1 MPIKYDIAVALLVLE
16 KLILTKAMNENPPS
30 EFLLVRSIREKHF
43 FFFSK
48 LLVIKNN

>member
-1 MPIKYDIAVALLVLE
+1 MPVKYDIAVALLVLE

-43 FFFSK
+43 FFFP
-48 LLVIKNN
+48 NY